1 MNKKQKILSSA
12 LCMITGK
19 QRLFDIVEVT
29 MKTEKR
35 KSFLDTWY
43 MYYWDMNTYIY
54 IRVYYMDLYI
64 QILYFYELSLTLAPL
79 VDTGSEA
86 APSLELFSGKSFPLG
101 FLSFWLTLHIHNNN
115 DKNITVVK
123 LKYLR

>member
-1 MNKKQKILSSA
+1 
-12 LCMITGK
+12 MITGK

-29 MKTEKR
+29 MKTENR

-115 DKNITVVK
+115 DKNITEVK